1 MDYQLMGRQIR
12 ELRRQRGWTL
22 QDLASQVGLSL
33 SFMGHIER
41 GTRKPSLE
49 TIVRLAQLFDVSID
63 SLLMPERNPASAT
76 HAAQELLKAALALC
90 QQDESTQN
98 T

>member
-1 MDYQLMGRQIR
+1 MDYQLLGRRIH
-12 ELRRQRGWTL
+12 ELRMQRGWTL
-22 QDLASQVGLSL
+22 QDLAREAKLSL

-49 TIVRLAQLFDVSID
+49 TIVRLAQVFGVSID
-63 SLLMPERNPASAT
+63 SLLLPDRVPANRNY
-76 HAAQELLKAALALC
+76 AAQELLKAALALC
-90 QQDESTQN
+90 QQEESTKN

>member
-1 MDYQLMGRQIR
+1 MDYQLMGRRIH

-22 QDLASQVGLSL
+22 QDLARQANLSL

-49 TIVRLAQLFDVSID
+49 TIVRLAQIFGVSID
-63 SLLMPERNPASAT
+63 SLLLPDPVPANHT
-76 HAAQELLKAALALC
+76 YAAQELLKAALALC
-90 QQDESTQN
+90 QQEESTRN

>member
-1 MDYQLMGRQIR
+1 MDYQLMGRRIH

-22 QDLASQVGLSL
+22 QDLARQANLSL

-49 TIVRLAQLFDVSID
+49 TIVRLAQIFGVSID
-63 SLLMPERNPASAT
+63 SLLLPDSIPANHT
-76 HAAQELLKAALALC
+76 YAAQELLKAALALC
-90 QQDESTQN
+90 QQEESTKN

>member
-1 MDYQLMGRQIR
+1 MDYQLMGRRIH

-22 QDLASQVGLSL
+22 QDLARQANLSL

-49 TIVRLAQLFDVSID
+49 TIVRLAQIFGVSID
-63 SLLMPERNPASAT
+63 SLLLPDRIPANHT
-76 HAAQELLKAALALC
+76 YAAQELLKAALALC
-90 QQDESTQN
+90 QQEESTKN

>member
-1 MDYQLMGRQIR
+1 MDYQLMGQRIR

-22 QDLASQVGLSL
+22 QDLARQVGLSL

-49 TIVRLAQLFDVSID
+49 TIVRLAQLFHVSID
-63 SLLMPERNPASAT
+63 SLLLPESLPADNT

-90 QQDESTQN
+90 QQNESTKN